1 MRAFFL
7 PLLSVLLALLIPACS
22 TRKESER
29 PADTTFTIS
38 LSVKGLDSGMFIVF
52 YRMEGNRK
60 SDTIVVKNG
69 SGSFNGRM
77 PMTVRA
83 ILQRLQPP
91 GYDMVQFYLE
101 NGSINISGTLDSLDH
116 AVVTGTP
123 SNELNKELQAM
134 MGPVKK
140 AEAAFNLEMS
150 KGGKDGSLPQDSIFA
165 RFNKID
171 KIRKGIVFRFIAMH
185 PSSVVALNEV
195 KEMFAYNPDA
205 RQFDS
210 AFHLLDSSARNSPTG
225 REVAAQLEIAKR
237 IDIGQPAPLFN
248 MDDQQGRPIELSKQ
262 LGKYLLIDF
271 WASWCGPCREDN
283 PNLVQAYKDYGRRGF
298 GIVSV
303 SLDSENDRD
312 KWLEAIR
319 KDKLTWVQVSDLK
332 GWDNAAARL
341 YGINGIPMNFLL
353 DPEGRIIAKGMRG
366 TALRKK
372 LAELIP

>member
-1 MRAFFL
+1 
-7 PLLSVLLALLIPACS
+7 
-22 TRKESER
+22 
-29 PADTTFTIS
+29 
-38 LSVKGLDSGMFIVF
+38 MFYSQAGV
-52 YRMEGNRK
+52 RT
-60 SDTIVVKNG
+60 SDTILIKKGLG
-69 SGSFNGRM
+69 SVSGQVSG
-77 PMTVRA
+77 TVRA
-83 ILQRLQPP
+83 YLQRIQPA
-91 GYDMVQFYLE
+91 GYDLVQFYLE
-101 NGSINISGTLDSLDH
+101 NGIIRISGTLDSMDRG
-116 AVVTGTP
+116 VIVGTP
-123 SNELNKELQAM
+123 SNELNNKLQAM

-140 AEAAFNLEMS
+140 AEAALNLEMS
-150 KGGKDGSLPQDSIFA
+150 QGGKDGSLPQDSIFA

-171 KIRKGIVFRFIAMH
+171 KIRRAIVFRFIAMH
-185 PSSVVALNEV
+185 PASAVALNEV

-210 AFHLLDSSARNSPTG
+210 VFHLLDSSARNSPTG
-225 REVAAQLEIAKR
+225 REVATQLEIARR

>member
-1 MRAFFL
+1 MRAFC
-7 PLLSVLLALLIPACS
+7 SVLVSVFMIWLIPGCS
-22 TRKESER
+22 SKKQTGNA
-29 PADTTFTIS
+29 ADSTFTVS
-38 LSVKGLDSGMFIVF
+38 MLVKNLDSGSFVMFYSQAGV
-52 YRMEGNRK
+52 RT
-60 SDTIVVKNG
+60 SDTILIKKGLG
-69 SGSFNGRM
+69 SVSGQVSG
-77 PMTVRA
+77 TVRA
-83 ILQRLQPP
+83 YLQRIQPA
-91 GYDMVQFYLE
+91 GYDLVQFYLE
-101 NGSINISGTLDSLDH
+101 NGIIRISGTLDSMDRG
-116 AVVTGTP
+116 VIVGTP
-123 SNELNKELQAM
+123 SNELNKKLQAM

-140 AEAAFNLEMS
+140 AEAALNLEMS
-150 KGGKDGSLPQDSIFA
+150 QGGKDGSLPQDSIFA

-185 PSSVVALNEV
+185 PSSAVALNEV

-225 REVAAQLEIAKR
+225 REVATQLEIAKR